1 MKLGKRQR
9 ERVRSIV
16 LRDIERAND
25 YYEQKVEPI
34 LRERYDVYEA
44 SKDYY
49 EKKFPK
55 LSKQTDLVSYDM
67 WSTVQWAIPP
77 IMSAFFGGDEI
88 VNIVGREAEDAKSG
102 EQMKKLIQYQILKQN
117 TGFVTFKHWCEDA
130 MALELGVLKCFWKRE
145 TETEEHEEV
154 LPPYR
159 LEELMADQEIQIVNV
174 SEPDTFGDVLVKYS
188 ISRVVEN
195 RPVLEMV
202 RPVDIRWSPGARTL
216 HDANFVAQRKV
227 VTADHLRRMAAKGVY
242 EKKGVEAAIEDAED
256 ITYSTLELRMNPEL
270 EDGDDTSGD
279 SARSN
284 MVLYECYTKIDADQ
298 DGLLEDLIVTVCGGE
313 ILRVSEN
320 HYGRIPFFE
329 LSPNKDPYKVYPTL
343 GFSEV
348 VGELQH
354 LKTALIR
361 QVTVNLALNN
371 EPRTYVDDVKVNLDD
386 LVENRQFVRVH
397 GNPTQAIHS
406 QAIQPIA
413 SWTMPFFE
421 YIETLLEQWI
431 GRTRYN
437 QGLDARSLNKMLALD
452 TPIPLIDGTVKLNGD
467 IVEGD
472 IIVGSNGKGTKV
484 LKAHPIQMPERAFE
498 IEFQTGDV
506 IKAGGE
512 HRWTV
517 QMKDRSGRLSGRWE
531 KLPTE
536 RIYDL
541 MRTGHKA
548 YIPRVERPDFTE
560 KDLPIDPYVL
570 GLWLGDGHSHT
581 NRFTTKDPEV
591 AAAFEKWSRQFYKG
605 GIEECASQNSGKAV
619 TYQLLNTPF
628 RKMAKDLSIMRDSR
642 YDDMKDNRKHIPDL
656 YLRGSFDQRVALL
669 RGLMDTDGCI
679 DRNGNAIFCNS
690 EPALVETFMR
700 LVESFG
706 CKASVNWRTLHDP
719 KFKNPR
725 PHAHVIFSVPFCPVS
740 LPAKVSRWR
749 TSEKFWEKQRIVS
762 IKEIPIEPMRCLTVA
777 AEDELYC
784 CGRKMTLTSNTAS
797 GMNMIMK
804 ASTQRI
810 GQIIR
815 TFAET
820 GVGDLFRFLIKLN
833 QKYITQDQVIRL
845 MNEPIRI
852 SLDDLNG
859 TLDID
864 VNIEVGL
871 GEKQQTIQNLQLF
884 LGMLFPQG
892 QSMGVLN
899 PSHWARAAR
908 KILTESGIRNVDDYV
923 PTPEELEQKA
933 QQQMMQQ
940 MMGGMPG
947 GGLQGGP
954 PPMGGQPQQGGP
966 MERGN
971 PPRGGGNP
979 LQGLPPELAGIA
991 SQKFG

>member
-25 YYEQKVEPI
+25 YYEQKVEPL

-49 EKKFPK
+49 KKKFPK
-55 LSKQTDLVSYDM
+55 LSQQTDLVSYDM

-130 MALELGVLKCFWKRE
+130 MALEFGVLKCFWKRE

-159 LEELMADQEIQIVNV
+159 LEEMMADQEIQIVNV

-242 EKKGVEAAIEDAED
+242 EKKGVELAIEDGED
-256 ITYSTLELRMNPEL
+256 IAYSTLELRMNPEL

-371 EPRTYVDDVKVNLDD
+371 EPRTYVDDVKVNIDD

-437 QGLDARSLNKMLALD
+437 QGLDARSLNK
-452 TPIPLIDGTVKLNGD
+452 
-467 IVEGD
+467 
-472 IIVGSNGKGTKV
+472 
-484 LKAHPIQMPERAFE
+484 
-498 IEFQTGDV
+498 
-506 IKAGGE
+506 
-512 HRWTV
+512 
-517 QMKDRSGRLSGRWE
+517 
-531 KLPTE
+531 
-536 RIYDL
+536 
-541 MRTGHKA
+541 
-548 YIPRVERPDFTE
+548 
-560 KDLPIDPYVL
+560 
-570 GLWLGDGHSHT
+570 
-581 NRFTTKDPEV
+581 
-591 AAAFEKWSRQFYKG
+591 
-605 GIEECASQNSGKAV
+605 
-619 TYQLLNTPF
+619 
-628 RKMAKDLSIMRDSR
+628 
-642 YDDMKDNRKHIPDL
+642 
-656 YLRGSFDQRVALL
+656 
-669 RGLMDTDGCI
+669 
-679 DRNGNAIFCNS
+679 
-690 EPALVETFMR
+690 
-700 LVESFG
+700 
-706 CKASVNWRTLHDP
+706 
-719 KFKNPR
+719 
-725 PHAHVIFSVPFCPVS
+725 
-740 LPAKVSRWR
+740 
-749 TSEKFWEKQRIVS
+749 
-762 IKEIPIEPMRCLTVA
+762 
-777 AEDELYC
+777 
-784 CGRKMTLTSNTAS
+784 TAS

-933 QQQMMQQ
+933 QQQQMMQQ

-954 PPMGGQPQQGGP
+954 PQRGGPQGGPPQQRGP
-966 MERGN
+966 MERSN

>member
-34 LRERYDVYEA
+34 LNGRYDVYEA
-44 SKDYY
+44 SKDFYSS
-49 EKKFPK
+49 KFPK
-55 LSKQTDLVSYDM
+55 LSEQTDLVSYDM

-130 MALELGVLKCFWKRE
+130 MALELGVLKCYWKRE

-159 LEELMADQEIQIVNV
+159 LEEMMADQEIQIVNV
-174 SEPDTFGDVLVKYS
+174 SEPDTFGDVLVKYT

-242 EKKGVEAAIEDAED
+242 EKKGVEASIEDSED
-256 ITYSTLELRMNPEL
+256 ITYSQLELRLNPEL

-279 SARSN
+279 TARSN
-284 MVLYECYTKIDADQ
+284 LVLYECYTKIDADQ
-298 DGLLEDLIVTVCGGE
+298 DGLLEDLIITICGGE
-313 ILRVSEN
+313 LLRVSEN

-371 EPRTYVDDVKVNLDD
+371 EPKTYVDDVKVNIDD
-386 LVENRQFVRVH
+386 LIENRQFVRVH
-397 GNPTQAIHS
+397 GNPGQAVHS
-406 QAIQPIA
+406 QGVQPIA

-437 QGLDARSLNKMLALD
+437 QGLDARSLNK
-452 TPIPLIDGTVKLNGD
+452 
-467 IVEGD
+467 
-472 IIVGSNGKGTKV
+472 
-484 LKAHPIQMPERAFE
+484 
-498 IEFQTGDV
+498 
-506 IKAGGE
+506 
-512 HRWTV
+512 
-517 QMKDRSGRLSGRWE
+517 
-531 KLPTE
+531 
-536 RIYDL
+536 
-541 MRTGHKA
+541 
-548 YIPRVERPDFTE
+548 
-560 KDLPIDPYVL
+560 
-570 GLWLGDGHSHT
+570 
-581 NRFTTKDPEV
+581 
-591 AAAFEKWSRQFYKG
+591 
-605 GIEECASQNSGKAV
+605 
-619 TYQLLNTPF
+619 
-628 RKMAKDLSIMRDSR
+628 
-642 YDDMKDNRKHIPDL
+642 
-656 YLRGSFDQRVALL
+656 
-669 RGLMDTDGCI
+669 
-679 DRNGNAIFCNS
+679 
-690 EPALVETFMR
+690 
-700 LVESFG
+700 
-706 CKASVNWRTLHDP
+706 
-719 KFKNPR
+719 
-725 PHAHVIFSVPFCPVS
+725 
-740 LPAKVSRWR
+740 
-749 TSEKFWEKQRIVS
+749 
-762 IKEIPIEPMRCLTVA
+762 
-777 AEDELYC
+777 
-784 CGRKMTLTSNTAS
+784 TAS

-933 QQQMMQQ
+933 QQQMMMQQ

-947 GGLQGGP
+947 GGPQGGP
-954 PPMGGQPQQGGP
+954 PQRGGPQGGPPQQRGP

>member
-242 EKKGVEAAIEDAED
+242 EKKGVELAIEDSED

-279 SARSN
+279 AARSN

-397 GNPTQAIHS
+397 GNPAQAIHS

-437 QGLDARSLNKMLALD
+437 QGLDARSLNK
-452 TPIPLIDGTVKLNGD
+452 
-467 IVEGD
+467 
-472 IIVGSNGKGTKV
+472 
-484 LKAHPIQMPERAFE
+484 
-498 IEFQTGDV
+498 
-506 IKAGGE
+506 
-512 HRWTV
+512 
-517 QMKDRSGRLSGRWE
+517 
-531 KLPTE
+531 
-536 RIYDL
+536 
-541 MRTGHKA
+541 
-548 YIPRVERPDFTE
+548 
-560 KDLPIDPYVL
+560 
-570 GLWLGDGHSHT
+570 
-581 NRFTTKDPEV
+581 
-591 AAAFEKWSRQFYKG
+591 
-605 GIEECASQNSGKAV
+605 
-619 TYQLLNTPF
+619 
-628 RKMAKDLSIMRDSR
+628 
-642 YDDMKDNRKHIPDL
+642 
-656 YLRGSFDQRVALL
+656 
-669 RGLMDTDGCI
+669 
-679 DRNGNAIFCNS
+679 
-690 EPALVETFMR
+690 
-700 LVESFG
+700 
-706 CKASVNWRTLHDP
+706 
-719 KFKNPR
+719 
-725 PHAHVIFSVPFCPVS
+725 
-740 LPAKVSRWR
+740 
-749 TSEKFWEKQRIVS
+749 
-762 IKEIPIEPMRCLTVA
+762 
-777 AEDELYC
+777 
-784 CGRKMTLTSNTAS
+784 TAS

-933 QQQMMQQ
+933 QQQMMMQQ

-954 PPMGGQPQQGGP
+954 PQRGGPQGGPPQQRGP
-966 MERGN
+966 MERSN
-971 PPRGGGNP
+971 PPRGGGSP

>member
-242 EKKGVEAAIEDAED
+242 EKKGVELAIEDSED

-279 SARSN
+279 AARSN

-397 GNPTQAIHS
+397 GNPAQAIHS

-437 QGLDARSLNKMLALD
+437 QGLDARSLNK
-452 TPIPLIDGTVKLNGD
+452 
-467 IVEGD
+467 
-472 IIVGSNGKGTKV
+472 
-484 LKAHPIQMPERAFE
+484 
-498 IEFQTGDV
+498 
-506 IKAGGE
+506 
-512 HRWTV
+512 
-517 QMKDRSGRLSGRWE
+517 
-531 KLPTE
+531 
-536 RIYDL
+536 
-541 MRTGHKA
+541 
-548 YIPRVERPDFTE
+548 
-560 KDLPIDPYVL
+560 
-570 GLWLGDGHSHT
+570 
-581 NRFTTKDPEV
+581 
-591 AAAFEKWSRQFYKG
+591 
-605 GIEECASQNSGKAV
+605 
-619 TYQLLNTPF
+619 
-628 RKMAKDLSIMRDSR
+628 
-642 YDDMKDNRKHIPDL
+642 
-656 YLRGSFDQRVALL
+656 
-669 RGLMDTDGCI
+669 
-679 DRNGNAIFCNS
+679 
-690 EPALVETFMR
+690 
-700 LVESFG
+700 
-706 CKASVNWRTLHDP
+706 
-719 KFKNPR
+719 
-725 PHAHVIFSVPFCPVS
+725 
-740 LPAKVSRWR
+740 
-749 TSEKFWEKQRIVS
+749 
-762 IKEIPIEPMRCLTVA
+762 
-777 AEDELYC
+777 
-784 CGRKMTLTSNTAS
+784 TAS

-933 QQQMMQQ
+933 QQQQMMQQ

-954 PPMGGQPQQGGP
+954 PPMGGQPQQRGP
-966 MERGN
+966 MERSN

>member
-1 MKLGKRQR
+1 MKLGKKQR
-9 ERVRSIV
+9 DRVRSIV

-34 LRERYDVYEA
+34 LNGRYDVYEA
-44 SKDYY
+44 SKEFYSS
-49 EKKFPK
+49 KFPK
-55 LSKQTDLVSYDM
+55 LSEQTDLVSYDM

-77 IMSAFFGGDEI
+77 ILSAFFGGDEI

-117 TGFVTFKHWCEDA
+117 AGFVTFKHWCEDA
-130 MALELGVLKCFWKRE
+130 MALELGVLKCYWKRE
-145 TETEEHEEV
+145 TETEEHEEI

-159 LEELMADQEIQIVNV
+159 LEEMMADQEIQIVNV
-174 SEPDTFGDVLVKYS
+174 SEPDTFGDVLVKYT

-216 HDANFVAQRKV
+216 QESNFVAQRKV
-227 VTADHLRRMAAKGVY
+227 VTADHLRRMAAKGMY
-242 EKKGVEAAIEDAED
+242 EKKAVEAAIEDSED
-256 ITYSTLELRMNPEL
+256 ITYSQLELRLNPEL

-279 SARSN
+279 TARAN
-284 MVLYECYTKIDADQ
+284 LVLYECYTKIDADQ
-298 DGLLEDLIVTVCGGE
+298 DGLLEDLIITICGGE
-313 ILRVSEN
+313 LLRVSEN

-371 EPRTYVDDVKVNLDD
+371 EPKTYVDDVKVNIDD
-386 LVENRQFVRVH
+386 LIENRQFVRVH
-397 GNPTQAIHS
+397 GNPGQAVHS
-406 QAIQPIA
+406 QGVQPIA

-437 QGLDARSLNKMLALD
+437 QGLDARSLNK
-452 TPIPLIDGTVKLNGD
+452 
-467 IVEGD
+467 
-472 IIVGSNGKGTKV
+472 
-484 LKAHPIQMPERAFE
+484 
-498 IEFQTGDV
+498 
-506 IKAGGE
+506 
-512 HRWTV
+512 
-517 QMKDRSGRLSGRWE
+517 
-531 KLPTE
+531 
-536 RIYDL
+536 
-541 MRTGHKA
+541 
-548 YIPRVERPDFTE
+548 
-560 KDLPIDPYVL
+560 
-570 GLWLGDGHSHT
+570 
-581 NRFTTKDPEV
+581 
-591 AAAFEKWSRQFYKG
+591 
-605 GIEECASQNSGKAV
+605 
-619 TYQLLNTPF
+619 
-628 RKMAKDLSIMRDSR
+628 
-642 YDDMKDNRKHIPDL
+642 
-656 YLRGSFDQRVALL
+656 
-669 RGLMDTDGCI
+669 
-679 DRNGNAIFCNS
+679 
-690 EPALVETFMR
+690 
-700 LVESFG
+700 
-706 CKASVNWRTLHDP
+706 
-719 KFKNPR
+719 
-725 PHAHVIFSVPFCPVS
+725 
-740 LPAKVSRWR
+740 
-749 TSEKFWEKQRIVS
+749 
-762 IKEIPIEPMRCLTVA
+762 
-777 AEDELYC
+777 
-784 CGRKMTLTSNTAS
+784 TAS

-892 QSMGVLN
+892 QNLGVLN
-899 PSHWARAAR
+899 PTHWARAAR
-908 KILTESGIRNVDDYV
+908 KILSESGIRNVDDYV
-923 PTPEELEQKA
+923 PSPEQVEQE
-933 QQQMMQQ
+933 QQQRMEMRQMQQ
-940 MMGGMPG
+940 MMGGM
-947 GGLQGGP
+947 QGGRP
-954 PPMGGQPQQGGP
+954 EEPRPQQQRGPMGG
-966 MERGN
+966 GN
-971 PPRGGGNP
+971 PQRGGGNP

-991 SQKFG
+991 SQNFSG

>member
-16 LRDIERAND
+16 LRDIERAKD
-25 YYEQKVEPI
+25 YYEQKVEPV

-117 TGFVTFKHWCEDA
+117 AGFVTFKHWCEDA
-130 MALELGVLKCFWKRE
+130 LALELGILKCYWKRE

-159 LEELMADQEIQIVNV
+159 LEEMMAAPEVQIVNV
-174 SEPDTFGDVLVKYS
+174 SEPDTFGDVLVKYT
-188 ISRVVEN
+188 ISRVLEN

-216 HDANFVAQRKV
+216 HEANFVAQRKI
-227 VTADHLRRMAAKGVY
+227 VTADHLRRMAAKGIY

-284 MVLYECYTKIDADQ
+284 LVLYECYTKIDADQ

-313 ILRVSEN
+313 LLRVSEN

-386 LVENRQFVRVH
+386 LVENRQFIRVH
-397 GNPTQAIHS
+397 GNPSQAIHS

-437 QGLDARSLNKMLALD
+437 QGLDARSLNK
-452 TPIPLIDGTVKLNGD
+452 
-467 IVEGD
+467 
-472 IIVGSNGKGTKV
+472 
-484 LKAHPIQMPERAFE
+484 
-498 IEFQTGDV
+498 
-506 IKAGGE
+506 
-512 HRWTV
+512 
-517 QMKDRSGRLSGRWE
+517 
-531 KLPTE
+531 
-536 RIYDL
+536 
-541 MRTGHKA
+541 
-548 YIPRVERPDFTE
+548 
-560 KDLPIDPYVL
+560 
-570 GLWLGDGHSHT
+570 
-581 NRFTTKDPEV
+581 
-591 AAAFEKWSRQFYKG
+591 
-605 GIEECASQNSGKAV
+605 
-619 TYQLLNTPF
+619 
-628 RKMAKDLSIMRDSR
+628 
-642 YDDMKDNRKHIPDL
+642 
-656 YLRGSFDQRVALL
+656 
-669 RGLMDTDGCI
+669 
-679 DRNGNAIFCNS
+679 
-690 EPALVETFMR
+690 
-700 LVESFG
+700 
-706 CKASVNWRTLHDP
+706 
-719 KFKNPR
+719 
-725 PHAHVIFSVPFCPVS
+725 
-740 LPAKVSRWR
+740 
-749 TSEKFWEKQRIVS
+749 
-762 IKEIPIEPMRCLTVA
+762 
-777 AEDELYC
+777 
-784 CGRKMTLTSNTAS
+784 TAS

-933 QQQMMQQ
+933 QQQQMMQQ

-947 GGLQGGP
+947 GGPQGGP
-954 PPMGGQPQQGGP
+954 PPMGGQPQQRGP

-971 PPRGGGNP
+971 PQRGGGNP

-991 SQKFG
+991 SKQFG

>member
-25 YYEQKVEPI
+25 YYEQKVEPV

-49 EKKFPK
+49 KEKFPK
-55 LSKQTDLVSYDM
+55 LSQQTDLVSYDM

-88 VNIVGREAEDAKSG
+88 VNIVGREEEDAKSG

-130 MALELGVLKCFWKRE
+130 MALEIGVLKCYWKRE

-159 LEELMADQEIQIVNV
+159 LEEMMADQEIQIVNV

-242 EKKGVEAAIEDAED
+242 EKKGVELAIEDAED

-279 SARSN
+279 AARSN

-437 QGLDARSLNKMLALD
+437 QGLDARSLNK
-452 TPIPLIDGTVKLNGD
+452 
-467 IVEGD
+467 
-472 IIVGSNGKGTKV
+472 
-484 LKAHPIQMPERAFE
+484 
-498 IEFQTGDV
+498 
-506 IKAGGE
+506 
-512 HRWTV
+512 
-517 QMKDRSGRLSGRWE
+517 
-531 KLPTE
+531 
-536 RIYDL
+536 
-541 MRTGHKA
+541 
-548 YIPRVERPDFTE
+548 
-560 KDLPIDPYVL
+560 
-570 GLWLGDGHSHT
+570 
-581 NRFTTKDPEV
+581 
-591 AAAFEKWSRQFYKG
+591 
-605 GIEECASQNSGKAV
+605 
-619 TYQLLNTPF
+619 
-628 RKMAKDLSIMRDSR
+628 
-642 YDDMKDNRKHIPDL
+642 
-656 YLRGSFDQRVALL
+656 
-669 RGLMDTDGCI
+669 
-679 DRNGNAIFCNS
+679 
-690 EPALVETFMR
+690 
-700 LVESFG
+700 
-706 CKASVNWRTLHDP
+706 
-719 KFKNPR
+719 
-725 PHAHVIFSVPFCPVS
+725 
-740 LPAKVSRWR
+740 
-749 TSEKFWEKQRIVS
+749 
-762 IKEIPIEPMRCLTVA
+762 
-777 AEDELYC
+777 
-784 CGRKMTLTSNTAS
+784 TAS

-933 QQQMMQQ
+933 QQQQMMQQ
-940 MMGGMPG
+940 MMGGMPD

-954 PPMGGQPQQGGP
+954 PQRGGPQGGPPQQRGP

>member
-1 MKLGKRQR
+1 MKLSKKQR
-9 ERVRSIV
+9 AMV
-16 LRDIERAND
+16 LNITLADINRAD
-25 YYEQKVEPI
+25 DFYESKVEP
-34 LRERYDVYEA
+34 LLQERQKVYTA
-44 SKDYY
+44 SKEYY
-49 EKKFPK
+49 RQKFPK
-55 LSKQTDLVSYDM
+55 LSEQSDIVSYDM
-67 WSTVQWAIPP
+67 WSTVQWAKAP
-77 IMSAFFGGDEI
+77 ILSAFFGGDEI
-88 VNIVGREAEDAKSG
+88 VNIVGREAEDADRGVK
-102 EQMKKLIQYQILKQN
+102 MKKLIEFQLLKQN
-117 TGFVTFKHWCEDA
+117 SGFVKFGQWIDDA
-130 MALELGVLKCFWKRE
+130 MALEIGVVKAWWKRE
-145 TETEEHEEV
+145 TEEDERTEL

-159 LEELMADQEIQIVNV
+159 LEEMASDPKIEIV
-174 SEPDTFGDVLVKYS
+174 SVSDPDEFGDLVVKYKVVTVTVNQP
-188 ISRVVEN
+188 VVE
-195 RPVLEMV
+195 LV
-202 RPVDIRWSPGARTL
+202 RPTDLRWTPGARTL
-216 HDANFVAQRKV
+216 EEANFVAQKKV
-227 VTADHLRRMAAKGVY
+227 VTADHLRRMANQGTYDRKAV
-242 EKKGVEAAIEDAED
+242 VAAIDAGDDPDYSIID
-256 ITYSTLELRMNPEL
+256 IDINPEL
-270 EDGDDTSGD
+270 EDKDDSED
-279 SARSN
+279 PARRRLE
-284 MVLYECYTKIDADQ
+284 LYECYTKIDVDE
-298 DGLLEDLIVTVCGGE
+298 DGLLEDVIATVCGGQL
-313 ILRVSEN
+313 LRVTEN
-320 HYGRIPFFE
+320 HYGQIPFFV
-329 LSPNKDPYKVYPTL
+329 LSPNKDPYKVIPDL

-348 VGELQH
+348 IGELQH
-354 LKTALIR
+354 LKTAMLR
-361 QVTVNLALNN
+361 QVVVNLALNN
-371 EPRTYVDDVKVNLDD
+371 QPRNYVDDVKVNMDD
-386 LVENRQFVRVH
+386 LLGDRQYVRVH
-397 GNPTQAIHS
+397 GNPNQAIYT

-413 SWTMPFFE
+413 AWTMPFFE
-421 YIETLLEQWI
+421 YIETLLEQWT

-437 QGLDARSLNKMLALD
+437 QGLDAKSLNKMLALD

-472 IIVGSNGKGTKV
+472 IVVGSNGKGTKV

-541 MRTGHKA
+541 IRTGHKA

-591 AAAFEKWSRQFYKG
+591 VAAFEKWSRQFYKG
-605 GIEECASQNSGKAV
+605 GIEECASQNSGRAA

-628 RKMAKDLSIMRDSR
+628 RKMAKDLGIMRDSR

-679 DRNGNAIFCNS
+679 DKNGNAIFCNS

-706 CKASVNWRTLHDP
+706 CKASVNWRTLHDT

-804 ASTQRI
+804 ASTQRL

-815 TFAET
+815 QFAET
-820 GVGDLFRFLIKLN
+820 GVGELYRFLIKLN

-845 MNEPIRI
+845 MNEPIEI
-852 SLDDLNG
+852 SLDDLSG
-859 TLDID
+859 RLDID
-864 VNIEVGL
+864 VNIDIGI

-892 QSMGVLN
+892 QAMGVLTPREWIN
-899 PSHWARAAR
+899 AAR
-908 KILTESGIRNVDDYV
+908 KIMSESGIRNINDYV
-923 PTPEELEQKA
+923 PSPEQYEQK
-933 QQQMMQQ
+933 QQQQVMQRQ
-940 MMGGMPG
+940 MMGPMGPMNGGGPDGPVPGGTAPGGNPAGPG
-947 GGLQGGP
+947 GGMLKGMP
-954 PPMGGQPQQGGP
+954 PA
-966 MERGN
+966 
-971 PPRGGGNP
+971 
-979 LQGLPPELAGIA
+979 LAGIA
-991 SQKFG
+991 SQQFGA